1 MAIPLIVPV
10 LAGAGALA
18 AFVFGSSKT
27 ANAATSA
34 PNPAASNA
42 AKEALK
48 KRDFQ
53 SAAANALA
61 SRTESTVR
69 EVAKGMVA
77 AGKSEE
83 AKSLATAF
91 KQMMAAPKPKA
102 KAAPK
107 PKAKPKG
114 ATKAVS
120 SSVVKAP
127 APSKTVSASVVTA
140 PRVSAPLKAKDP
152 KYERA
157 LALAKHLASATRYKE
172 NRELVKAFQKEN
184 GLASSEGMYGPASA
198 QLLWNVYSIVP
209 PNPFYWPKAPK
220 TQAAL
225 AQYQKFLDEIV
236 KNDPS
241 TAKVVANLKGTVG
254 R

>member
-27 ANAATSA
+27 ANAATLP
-34 PNPAASNA
+34 PNPAASTA

-48 KRDFQ
+48 KKDFQ
-53 SAAANALA
+53 NAAANALA

-69 EVAKGMVA
+69 EVAAGMVA

-83 AKSLATAF
+83 AASLATAF
-91 KQMMAAPKPKA
+91 KNMMAAESPKKPAKKKKSTPRAVSASVVQAKPKA
-102 KAAPK
+102 VVSPSVVK
-107 PKAKPKG
+107 PKAKP
-114 ATKAVS
+114 
-120 SSVVKAP
+120 
-127 APSKTVSASVVTA
+127 TVSQ
-140 PRVSAPLKAKDP
+140 AKDP

-157 LALAKHLASATRYKE
+157 LALAKHLASVKRGSENKE
-172 NRELVKAFQKEN
+172 AVKAFQHEN
-184 GLASSEGMYGPASA
+184 GLTTADGLYGPASA
-198 QLLWNVYSIVP
+198 QTLWNVYSIVP
-209 PNPFYWPKAPK
+209 PNPYYWPKAPR
-220 TQAAL
+220 TAAAL

-236 KNDPS
+236 KNQPS
-241 TAKVVANLKGTVG
+241 HATVVSKLKTTVG